1 MVREGRLLSLENPM
15 AFCEDTPRSR
25 GKNAERMEDQLA
37 DSPVRQSC
45 RFRLVAVLVY
55 GVSMVRN
62 EADLIRLNVLYHLA
76 SGIDRMLVVDNGSTD
91 GTDEILQQL
100 SLQHA
105 EVRWS
110 RDDGPFLP
118 SRVMTKLAREAFEEG
133 ADWVVP
139 VDADEF
145 WHARGGDLRR
155 VLENEEVG
163 VLRAQAVNFIQ
174 RRSQRESSPDALIYM
189 TRRTELP
196 VGPPGHAQSLVESRK
211 IAFVEKAYPQKCIC
225 RPTAEV
231 KIETG
236 HHSISGADG
245 PRMLTERIVC
255 LHAPMR
261 SRAALVERVTSASR
275 AAAAGRNPNQGR
287 NRRRLAALRDEK
299 AIDEEWAAN
308 SYEDD
313 FLDVYG
319 DKHPVVFD
327 PSLRDALTAASKEG
341 LNLFASSQHF
351 S

>member
-245 PRMLTERIVC
+245 PTMRTERIVC

-327 PSLRDALTAASKEG
+327 PSLRDALTAAFNEVG
-341 LNLFASSQHF
+341 PL
-351 S
+351 